1 MDKKKDKPVKQDSA
15 GETKKPVIP
24 EILESVIIAVIL
36 ATIIRLFLLAP
47 FFIPSQ
53 SMEPTLL
60 VRDRIIVSKIAYRLG
75 EPQRGD
81 IVVFK
86 YPRDP
91 RKDYVKR
98 LIGFAGEEV
107 ALKNN
112 RLYINGKETPEKY
125 LPEGLS
131 YYDFGPVIVPNGCYL
146 MLGDNRPNSE
156 DSRVWGPLPKEN
168 IIGKAVLIYWPFTR
182 AKLL

>member
-1 MDKKKDKPVKQDSA
+1 MGKEKSKTVSQVSA
-15 GETKKPVIP
+15 GESKKPVIP

-36 ATIIRLFLLAP
+36 ATIIRLFLIAP

-53 SMEPTLL
+53 SMAPTLL
-60 VRDRIIVSKIAYRLG
+60 VGDRIIVSKIAYHLG

-91 RKDYVKR
+91 RKDYIKR
-98 LIGFAGEEV
+98 LIGFEGEQV
-107 ALKNN
+107 TLKNN
-112 RLYINGKETPEKY
+112 RLYINGKEIPEKY
-125 LPEGLS
+125 LPTGLRFD
-131 YYDFGPVIVPNGCYL
+131 DFGPVVVPKGCYY

-156 DSRVWGPLPKEN
+156 DSRFWGALPEEN
-168 IIGKAVLIYWPFTR
+168 IVGKAELIYWPFTR

>member
-1 MDKKKDKPVKQDSA
+1 MEKEKNEPVSQGSA
-15 GETKKPVIP
+15 GDSKRLVIP

-53 SMEPTLL
+53 SMEPALL
-60 VRDRIIVSKIAYRLG
+60 VGDRIIVSKIAYRLG

-81 IVVFK
+81 IIVFK

-98 LIGFAGEEV
+98 LIGFEGEEV
-107 ALKNN
+107 TLKNN

-125 LPEGLS
+125 LPKGLS
-131 YYDFGPVIVPNGCYL
+131 FYDFGPVVVPNGCYL

-168 IIGKAVLIYWPFTR
+168 AIGKAILIYWPFNR
-182 AKLL
+182 ARLL

>member
-1 MDKKKDKPVKQDSA
+1 MDKEKNEPVSQGSA
-15 GETKKPVIP
+15 GESKKPVIP

-36 ATIIRLFLLAP
+36 ATIIRLFLIAP

-53 SMEPTLL
+53 SMVPALL
-60 VRDRIIVSKIAYRLG
+60 VGDRIIVSKIAYRLG

-86 YPRDP
+86 YPRDT
-91 RKDYVKR
+91 RKDFIKR
-98 LIGFAGEEV
+98 LIGFEGEQV
-107 ALKNN
+107 TLKDN
-112 RLYINGKETPEKY
+112 RLYINGKEIPEKY
-125 LPEGLS
+125 LPTGLS
-131 YYDFGPVIVPNGCYL
+131 FDDFGPVVVPDGCYL

-168 IIGKAVLIYWPFTR
+168 VIGKAVLIYWPFNR

>member
-1 MDKKKDKPVKQDSA
+1 MDKKKDKPAGQGSA
-15 GETKKPVIP
+15 EGSKKPVIP
-24 EILESVIIAVIL
+24 EILESIIIAVIL

-53 SMEPTLL
+53 SMEPALL
-60 VRDRIIVSKIAYRLG
+60 VGDRIIVSKIAYRLG

-81 IVVFK
+81 IIVFK

-91 RKDYVKR
+91 RKDYIKR
-98 LIGFAGEEV
+98 LIGFEGEQV
-107 ALKNN
+107 TLKNN

-125 LPEGLS
+125 LPEDLS
-131 YYDFGPVIVPNGCYL
+131 FYDFGPVTVPNGCYL

-156 DSRVWGPLPKEN
+156 DSRVWGALPKEN
-168 IIGKAVLIYWPFTR
+168 VIGKAVLIYWPFNR
-182 AKLL
+182 ARLL